1 MAKGCPMADSKAL
14 NLQFDDDCQT
24 NLAHGLRARAAEL
37 VPILQER
44 EAATNAARK
53 ALPETIADFEKAG
66 FFRILQPKKYGGY
79 ELPIDVYCDIARTL
93 AQGCMSSAWV
103 YGVIAVHNWQMALF
117 DDRAAQDVWG
127 QDMSVRISS
136 SYMPVGKVEI
146 VDGGYRL
153 RGRWAFSS
161 GSDHCDWVIL
171 GAVVPPSGEGS
182 KPEPRNFLVPRS
194 DYDVVDNWDV
204 MGLCGT
210 GSNDIVVEDAFVP
223 AHRTIREQDMFELS
237 CPGHAVHKAALY
249 KMPFAQ
255 LFNRTVSMTSIGALR
270 RAATTFIDATREKRA
285 TYTGDRLARDTTIQQ
300 VVAEV
305 ERTLDEIDLVV
316 ARDATELTDR
326 AARGDWPMKRRA
338 ELGLSTTS
346 IVSRCVMEIDKLMT
360 FSGGKAIYRGNLVQR
375 AFLDIHCARAHVAN
389 NPYPYARNLGAV
401 YFGFEN
407 ECLDI

>member
-1 MAKGCPMADSKAL
+1 MADAKAL
-14 NLQFDDDCQT
+14 NLQFDDDCQMDQ
-24 NLAHGLRARAAEL
+24 AHELRARAAEL
-37 VPILQER
+37 VSILQER

-53 ALPETIADFEKAG
+53 VLPETIADFEEAG

-79 ELPIDVYCDIARTL
+79 ELPVDVYCDIARTL

-127 QDMSVRISS
+127 RDDSVRISS
-136 SYMPVGKVEI
+136 SYMPVGKVE
-146 VDGGYRL
+146 VVEGGYRL

-171 GAVVPPSGEGS
+171 GAVVPPEGEGGR
-182 KPEPRNFLVPRS
+182 PEPRNFLVPRS
-194 DYDVVDNWDV
+194 DYRVVDNWDV

-210 GSNDIVVEDAFVP
+210 GSNDIVIEDAFVP
-223 AHRTIREQDMFELS
+223 AHRTIREQDMFELA
-237 CPGHAVHKAALY
+237 CPGHAVHTAPLY

-270 RAATTFIDATREKRA
+270 RAATIFIDATREKRA

-316 ARDATELTDR
+316 ARDVAELMER
-326 AARGDWPMKRRA
+326 AVSGDWPMKRRA

-346 IVSRCVMEIDKLMT
+346 IVSRCVTEIDKLMT
-360 FSGGKAIYRGNLVQR
+360 FSGGKAIYRGNPVQR

-389 NPYPYARNLGAV
+389 NPYPYARNLGALL
-401 YFGFEN
+401 FGFEN